1 LLLAFGVFQTYYQEE
16 LLPEKSASSLA
27 WISTTSAFILLASG
41 LVTGPL
47 FDCGY
52 LRPLLVTGSLLEV
65 FGLMMLS
72 VSTQY
77 YQVFLSQ
84 GICVGLGA
92 GIIFVPSLSAV
103 AVCLDDTRRAKVIGL
118 ISSATGIGKFYFFHF
133 KNRVGAQPH

>member
-1 LLLAFGVFQTYYQEE
+1 VFQTYYQETM
-16 LLPEKSASSLA
+16 LPEQSASSLS

-47 FDCGY
+47 FDYGY
-52 LRPLLVTGSLLEV
+52 LRPLLVIGSLLEV

-103 AVCLDDTRRAKVIGL
+103 AVSLDDARRSKVIGL
-118 ISSATGIGKFYFFHF
+118 VSSATGIGEF
-133 KNRVGAQPH
+133 